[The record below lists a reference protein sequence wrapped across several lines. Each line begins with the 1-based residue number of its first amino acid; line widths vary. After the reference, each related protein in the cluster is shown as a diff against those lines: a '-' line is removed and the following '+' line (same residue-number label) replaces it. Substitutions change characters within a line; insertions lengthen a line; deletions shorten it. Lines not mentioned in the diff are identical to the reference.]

1 MPISFCFSEM
11 SFSLLG
17 KKEEAIDKIRRNSVR
32 NEALN
37 DFLRSISDF
46 CDRLSSVSS
55 LPLSSIQ
62 YGIRPFTSFT
72 TLSSPRMSIF
82 KRRIRIKLKI
92 FFCLSVILPSAEFS
106 HSETR
111 YLLRYRIKFFK
122 VEILSTIRLRYYRLQ
137 TKK

>member
-1 MPISFCFSEM
+1 MKLNSDEEQIIIMIKKKGSVNMPISFCFPEM

-55 LPLSSIQ
+55 LPLSSI
-62 YGIRPFTSFT
+62 
-72 TLSSPRMSIF
+72 
-82 KRRIRIKLKI
+82 
-92 FFCLSVILPSAEFS
+92 
-106 HSETR
+106 
-111 YLLRYRIKFFK
+111 
-122 VEILSTIRLRYYRLQ
+122 
-137 TKK
+137 